1 MARIEFQ
8 DNLEEQIG
16 QLDGL
21 RRGAVKRIVMAGAD
35 ACAEAEKQAIEEYHH
50 VGSTGSMRENVRPG
64 AYHESMGSGSV
75 NVYPQGEDSKGV
87 GNALKAFVIDRGIGQ
102 RPNTKRSRG
111 RTPNRTGD
119 RFLTR
124 KTAKRAEDVTVRAME
139 EAFDQIIQENNK

>member
-1 MARIEFQ
+1 MARMEGNEIRA
-8 DNLEEQIG
+8 DDLE
-16 QLDGL
+16 GL
-21 RRGAVKRIVMAGAD
+21 TRGTIKRIVMAGAE
-35 ACAEAEKQAIEEYHH
+35 ACVDETQRNIDEYHH
-50 VGSTGSMRENVRPG
+50 VGSTGSMRANVRPG
-64 AYHESMGSGSV
+64 NYHEGMGSGSV

>member
-16 QLDGL
+16 QLEGL

-50 VGSTGSMRENVRPG
+50 VGKTGSMRENVRPG

-87 GNALKAFVIDRGIGQ
+87 GNALKGKRPVGPREPERRRTGRGVDRGRQNLLLRPSGWLGKRVPGQ
-102 RPNTKRSRG
+102 
-111 RTPNRTGD
+111 D
-119 RFLTR
+119 L
-124 KTAKRAEDVTVRAME
+124 A
-139 EAFDQIIQENNK
+139 

>member
-1 MARIEFQ
+1 MARMEGNEIRE
-8 DNLEEQIG
+8 
-16 QLDGL
+16 DGL
-21 RRGAVKRIVMAGAD
+21 EGLTRGTVKRIVMAGAD
-35 ACAEAEKQAIEEYHH
+35 ACADETQRNIDEYHH
-50 VGSTGSMRENVRPG
+50 VGTGSMRENVRPG

>member
-1 MARIEFQ
+1 M
-8 DNLEEQIG
+8 
-16 QLDGL
+16 
-21 RRGAVKRIVMAGAD
+21 
-35 ACAEAEKQAIEEYHH
+35 
-50 VGSTGSMRENVRPG
+50 
-64 AYHESMGSGSV
+64 
-75 NVYPQGEDSKGV
+75 

-111 RTPNRTGD
+111 KAPNRTGD